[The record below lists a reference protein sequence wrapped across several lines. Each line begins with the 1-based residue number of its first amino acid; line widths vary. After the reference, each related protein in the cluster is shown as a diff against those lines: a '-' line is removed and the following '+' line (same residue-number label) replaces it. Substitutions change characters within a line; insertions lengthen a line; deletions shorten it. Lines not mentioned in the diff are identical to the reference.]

1 MNKSRL
7 CQSKSYS
14 GHVSF
19 VNQIE
24 MDSAGDLLFT
34 SGINDECVFQW
45 KVNKSKK
52 YWEMDHLDYDIN
64 REDVFFA
71 EVEPQD
77 KFTTIIEQL
86 LPIRDEV
93 IELQQTRDETYEAEL
108 YLELAKVIGRRSYNR
123 RNNVFFTENNQLVFS
138 AGSVVVSL
146 KIPPEGVVLDNN
158 YSENYFS

>member
-1 MNKSRL
+1 
-7 CQSKSYS
+7 
-14 GHVSF
+14 
-19 VNQIE
+19 
-24 MDSAGDLLFT
+24 
-34 SGINDECVFQW
+34 
-45 KVNKSKK
+45 
-52 YWEMDHLDYDIN
+52 MDHLDYDIN